1 MIEYAIGSGESLI
14 CGCVNMDGYLNP
26 IGCLNRINIIFAG
39 VGHLRFH

>member
-1 MIEYAIGSGESLI
+1 
-14 CGCVNMDGYLNP
+14 MDGYLNP